1 MRIYLF
7 ILLLYNLSIMIT
19 FPQRK
24 IKKNYRSVT
33 GHFPSVKNNK
43 SIAYESKL
51 EKFFFLTLEFDDDV
65 TSYQEQPQITIDFQ
79 NRTKIYSADCFVRYA
94 SDSNKQDSLIEVKY
108 TQELEKKREYFEE
121 KFTSIQEA
129 CKELAINFSVFT
141 EQQYPQSYIDNI
153 DFLYRYKTHGRENR
167 YDEQIL
173 SLCATEKLTASEL
186 ANTITQDP
194 KELIIISNAIWGLVA
209 VGKLRADLY
218 DTKVSMNSFIEL
230 SS

>member
-1 MRIYLF
+1 ME
-7 ILLLYNLSIMIT
+7 
-19 FPQRK
+19 K
-24 IKKNYRSVT
+24 I
-33 GHFPSVKNNK
+33 
-43 SIAYESKL
+43 
-51 EKFFFLTLEFDDDV
+51 FFLTLEFDDDV

-79 NRTKIYSADCFVRYA
+79 NRTKIYSADCFVRYT

-141 EQQYPQSYIDNI
+141 EQQYSQTYIDNI
-153 DFLYRYKTHGRENR
+153 DFLYRYKTHDRESH

-173 SLCATEKLTASEL
+173 SLCTTDKLTASEL
-186 ANTITQDP
+186 ANNITTDP

-209 VGKLRADLY
+209 IGKLRADLY

-230 SS
+230 SL